1 MGRRQQV
8 IEESAQK
15 LQSEGLE
22 AIGVQ
27 VTSASKSVC
36 KIYRT
41 FDAQTTM
48 QADKIIN
55 EIEHKPRRKVD
66 MPSVYQTLQCSKLC
80 IITVNN

>member
-8 IEESAQK
+8 IEESAEK

-27 VTSASKSVC
+27 VTSASKSVF

-48 QADKIIN
+48 QADKIII
-55 EIEHKPRRKVD
+55 EIEHKPRRK
-66 MPSVYQTLQCSKLC
+66 SRYA
-80 IITVNN
+80 